1 MNFFSQIFSNK
12 VLGISMFACF
22 LAQFIKIF
30 TGKEKFIQFSRLFT
44 SGGMPSSHSSFV
56 TSLAT
61 LVGIERGFN
70 STDFAIV
77 TVFALIIM
85 YDASGVRRAVGKQAT
100 ILNQILDDFH
110 HKKHIEQKRLKELGI
125 PVEMTRTEDI
135 SLPKDERIEKVQSF
149 GLDPNTIL
157 VSNHINSGGGDSH
170 CVTKYV

>member
-1 MNFFSQIFSNK
+1 
-12 VLGISMFACF
+12 MFACF

-100 ILNQILDDFH
+100 ILNKILDDLH
-110 HKKHIEQKRLKELGI
+110 HKKHIEQKTKRI
-125 PVEMTRTEDI
+125 NRTY
-135 SLPKDERIEKVQSF
+135 SKRSF
-149 GLDPNTIL
+149 IW
-157 VSNHINSGGGDSH
+157 SNIRYTNSYSFCIN
-170 CVTKYV
+170 